1 MVKSSIIDKIIE
13 LDNLHWAWGKVKH
26 FYNEDNFWCDE
37 LEISTF
43 QATYEEKLK
52 NIRDKIKKGTYKLN
66 PIKPIFFPKKES
78 ENRQMFWISLED
90 QLVWLA
96 VMNIIG
102 KYYDK
107 QMPYWSYGNRLYINM
122 FPDKETSTEEKIVW
136 NYGAYLNTT
145 KQTYRSFS
153 QSWPRFRKDIYITSK
168 VMTKTQ
174 EELDKQLTDEE
185 KEDIDTT
192 NRLSEIHKVKYKT
205 KEFWEI
211 KDTNPDIYWCSLD
224 LKKFYPNA
232 KTTVILDNFNK
243 YGNDIREKFNDF
255 EILLKLL
262 KNLLNFTIDYGIGF
276 NEETVNWAQIQ
287 LENRPKFF
295 KGIPTGLF
303 AAGFLSNIVML
314 DIDKQLNEIVEE
326 KSTTDEKIAL
336 FRFVDDY
343 TILSTSMNPSL
354 KLIEFVEVLLN
365 QQFNNALKLNK
376 DKTKPNGLAKF
387 LNNSSFNAEDLK
399 VAMEEMKLDSNF
411 PTPLMNHTLKKI
423 SMSNKLSF
431 ELLDSDEEKKYLQ
444 DIEHLLVTD
453 ISEEE
458 IREDTRLSFASS
470 KLSGLVP
477 KKKYDYTKI
486 YNIQC
491 KIKDIQQAIFIFQEK
506 WHQKLSPIPN
516 NEQLTIDEKSIQL
529 EVLEQNLIVAKN
541 KLNDEIQKNR
551 RKTSFLL
558 EYAIVHYPDKLKLWK
573 NLINFYKNIGLND
586 NSEFNELLNIF
597 KILKNVKNSQQI
609 NEYTHEYLITYICN
623 VLTKTIISVIKQLQ
637 LDNLSEREKRIKR
650 TFLNGLLN
658 EKVLLTL
665 NSFTNQYSS
674 FYFVQ
679 SWELLS
685 VSLSVCRFYY
695 KRNEDELQFF
705 NNFNTDIKL
714 QYYCWMIEKFDLEL
728 SKPFIENFLK
738 TTTLRTNLV
747 YYIASMYPSLKY
759 NQLDNVLCEKLNV
772 YFSFS
777 WWHNYFIHN
786 GVPLNTSMIENQN
799 AKKALAILN
808 TKDEINIFE
817 FIYNH
822 KNIYGEEIS
831 LLIIKNII
839 EEYLTISG
847 NGFDAIS
854 HDGYVLQQFP
864 YNIYID
870 KSNTVSIKNV
880 KNMKISD
887 KRYLPDFID
896 FDKNDDEKQFIYGI
910 GILLYQLISR
920 DLFMPEKF
928 YQPSNQLIN
937 SNYFIGQTRK
947 YHISSFSHEIIKSCL
962 SKRNRELENL
972 AAENF
977 GNNDFDEDEHIIKIG
992 SVNILLEY
1000 ITKSLQYISKNK
1012 YVNGEKTRFLIPK
1025 KLFSLTR
1032 NFDNSTTNKKREALK
1047 VGYIQVNF
1055 DNMTAWGPSNN
1066 ITLSIKSEVEEYIWQ
1081 EVLKG
1086 FHKMNN
1092 HHTKPDIIVIPELT
1106 IPNPYIRDLEKLATE
1121 INCVVFAGLDW
1132 QKDATNQHIKNNA
1145 IMIIPNHWNTNLK
1158 SFSCTTT
1165 LLGKK
1170 YPANLEK
1177 ISIKKYNEDNGTH
1190 FKFVSD
1196 DNMYLID
1203 AKEFGKIGFAIC
1215 ADFYDI
1221 ERFVVYKG
1229 RVQHILILALNKD
1242 TNSFFAISEAIARLV
1257 MCNVVI
1263 CNTGLYGD
1271 SLAFS
1276 PYIDSFKRM
1285 IYRNQGANLF
1295 ATQVIELPVKSL
1307 IDDQQQG
1314 SDINNIKNIKNFK
1327 MPPEY
1332 KYESN

>member
-1 MVKSSIIDKIIE
+1 MIRNSIIDKIIE
-13 LDNLHWAWGKVKH
+13 LDNLHWAWEKVKH

-52 NIRDKIKKGTYKLN
+52 SIRNRIKKGTYKLN
-66 PIKPIFFPKKES
+66 PIKPIFFPKKEA
-78 ENRQMFWISLED
+78 ENRQMFWIDLED

-96 VMNIIG
+96 VMNVIG

-145 KQTYRSFS
+145 KQTYRSFG

-168 VMTKTQ
+168 VMTKTE
-174 EELDKQLTDEE
+174 EELDEQLTDEE

-192 NRLSEIHKVKYKT
+192 NRLSEIHKVKYKI

-211 KDTNPDIYWCSLD
+211 KHTHPNIYWCSLD

-243 YGNDIREKFNDF
+243 YGNDISEKFNDF

-262 KNLLNFTIDYGIGF
+262 KNLLNFTIDYEIGF
-276 NEETVNWAQIQ
+276 NEETVDWVQIQ

-314 DIDKQLNEIVEE
+314 DIDQQLNEIVEE

-343 TILSTSMNPSL
+343 TILSTSVASSL
-354 KLIEFVEVLLN
+354 RLIKSIEELINN
-365 QQFNNALKLNK
+365 QFEGGLELNK
-376 DKTKPNGLAKF
+376 DKTKPKELAI
-387 LNNSSFNAEDLK
+387 LLSSEGCSRKLLK
-399 VAMEEMKLDSNF
+399 DAIGKMKLDSNF

-431 ELLDSDEEKKYLQ
+431 ELLDSDEEKKYIQ

-470 KLSGLVP
+470 KLSILVP
-477 KKKYDYTKI
+477 KKKYDYTEI
-486 YNIQC
+486 YKVKC
-491 KIKDIQQAIFIFQEK
+491 KIKDLNQSIFDKKFTFEEKKGELDNLDSSLEEAKKNIQI
-506 WHQKLSPIPN
+506 
-516 NEQLTIDEKSIQL
+516 
-529 EVLEQNLIVAKN
+529 
-541 KLNDEIQKNR
+541 EIQKNR
-551 RKTSFLL
+551 RKTSLLL
-558 EYAIVHYPDKLKLWK
+558 EYAIHSYPDKLKLWK
-573 NLINFYKNIGLND
+573 NLINFYKNIGLDEKNH
-586 NSEFNELLNIF
+586 FLELTNIF
-597 KILKNVKNSQQI
+597 KVLENAKKSKQI

-623 VLTKTIISVIKQLQ
+623 VLTNTIISVTKQLQ
-637 LDNLSEREKRIKR
+637 LNNLSEREKRTKH

-658 EKVLLTL
+658 EKVLNTL

-695 KRNEDELQFF
+695 KSNEDELQFF

-714 QYYCWMIEKFDLEL
+714 QYYCWMIEKFELEL

-738 TTTLRTNLV
+738 TTTLQNHLV
-747 YYIASMYPSLKY
+747 SYIASLYPSLKY
-759 NQLDNVLCEKLNV
+759 NQIDNVLCEKSNA
-772 YFSFS
+772 YFPFS
-777 WWHNYFIHN
+777 WWHNYFIYN
-786 GVPLNTSMIENQN
+786 GVPLNTSMIDNEN

-808 TKDEINIFE
+808 AKDEINIFD

-822 KNIYGEEIS
+822 NNIYGEETS
-831 LLIIKNII
+831 LLIIKGII

-847 NGFDAIS
+847 SGFDAIS
-854 HDGYVLQQFP
+854 HDKYVLQQFP

-870 KSNTVSIKNV
+870 KNNRISIQNTKNI
-880 KNMKISD
+880 KISD

-896 FDKNDDEKQFIYGI
+896 FDKNNDEKPFIYGI

-928 YQPSNQLIN
+928 YQPSSQLMN
-937 SNYFIGQTRK
+937 SNYFIGRIRQ
-947 YHISSFSHEIIKSCL
+947 YHISSFSHEIIKACL
-962 SKRNRELENL
+962 SKRNRELESL
-972 AAENF
+972 TSENF
-977 GNNDFDEDEHIIKIG
+977 GNNDFDEDQNTIQIG

-1000 ITKSLQYISKNK
+1000 ITKSLQFISKNK
-1012 YVNGEKTRFLIPK
+1012 YVSGEKTRFLIPK

-1032 NFDNSTTNKKREALK
+1032 NFDNSTTDAKNETLK
-1047 VGYIQVNF
+1047 IGYIQVNF

-1066 ITLSIKSEVEEYIWQ
+1066 ITLSIKPEVEEYIWQ

-1106 IPNPYIRDLEKLATE
+1106 IPNPYIRSLEKLATE
-1121 INCVVFAGLDW
+1121 INCVVFSGLDW
-1132 QKDATNQHIKNNA
+1132 QKNYINQHIRNNA
-1145 IMIIPNHWNTNLK
+1145 IMIVPNHWNTKLK

-1177 ISIKKYNEDNGTH
+1177 SSIEQYNNTNKTCFE
-1190 FKFVSD
+1190 FISD

-1221 ERFVVYKG
+1221 ERFMIYKG
-1229 RVQHILILALNKD
+1229 RVQHIIILALNQD
-1242 TNSFFAISEAIARLV
+1242 TNSFFAISEAVARLV

-1263 CNTGLYGD
+1263 CNTGFFGD

-1276 PYIDSFKRM
+1276 PYKTDFKRM

-1295 ATQVIELPVKSL
+1295 ATQVVELPVKSL
-1307 IDDQQQG
+1307 IDDQKQG
-1314 SDINNIKNIKNFK
+1314 SDIKNIKNIKNFK
-1327 MPPEY
+1327 MPPAYEY
-1332 KYESN
+1332 NSN